1 LKLLIDECLHTSLTN
16 VAHANGYAADHV
28 NHLKLDNSP
37 DWQLLAVALE
47 KDYTFVTNN
56 GADFLRLYRR
66 ERLHPGLI
74 IIVRMWHRCFNASSL
89 RRRLDI
95 LESRDLTNT
104 VAEVTYAGNLI
115 KYAEY
120 PWAPER

>member
-1 LKLLIDECLHTSLTN
+1 MKLLIDECLHTSLTN

-74 IIVRMWHRCFNASSL
+74 IIVPN
-89 RRRLDI
+89 
-95 LESRDLTNT
+95 
-104 VAEVTYAGNLI
+104 VAPVFQRELFAAALGHIGIT
-115 KYAEY
+115 
-120 PWAPER
+120 